1 MSNETSRPCCICGM
15 EFTEYGHNP
24 EPFDGDIG
32 MCCDDCNYRWVVP
45 VRILFGRDG
54 LDGLDRFV
62 PPSRPG
68 APLALFKKMAEMGA
82 SQIVA
87 SKQARE
93 WWEAE
98 KRKEAKRDGH

>member
-1 MSNETSRPCCICGM
+1 MMIEKQPKPCCICGM

-32 MCCDDCNYRWVVP
+32 MCCDDCNNRWVVP

-54 LDGLDRFV
+54 MDRYV
-62 PPSRPG
+62 LPPG

-93 WWEAE
+93 WAAKQE
-98 KRKEAKRDGH
+98 EAKRDGH

>member
-1 MSNETSRPCCICGM
+1 MEAKEPRPCCICGL

-24 EPFDGDIG
+24 EPFDGNIG
-32 MCCDDCNYRWVVP
+32 ECCNDCNDRWVVP
-45 VRILFGRDG
+45 VRILFGR
-54 LDGLDRFV
+54 DGLDRFV

-82 SQIVA
+82 TQIVT

-93 WWEAE
+93 WWAAKQAEAT
-98 KRKEAKRDGH
+98 

>member
-1 MSNETSRPCCICGM
+1 MHEKGPRPCCICGL
-15 EFTEYGHNP
+15 EFTEYGNNP

-32 MCCDDCNYRWVVP
+32 MCCNDCNDRWVVP

-54 LDGLDRFV
+54 LDRYV
-62 PPSRPG
+62 PPSHPG

-82 SQIVA
+82 TCVVN

-98 KRKEAKRDGH
+98 RKKETTT

>member
-1 MSNETSRPCCICGM
+1 MHEKGPRPCCICGM
-15 EFTEYGHNP
+15 EFTEYGNNP

-32 MCCDDCNYRWVVP
+32 MCCNDCNDHWVVP

-54 LDGLDRFV
+54 LDRYV
-62 PPSRPG
+62 PPSHPG
-68 APLALFKKMAEMGA
+68 APLALFKKIAEMGA
-82 SQIVA
+82 QGVVN

-98 KRKEAKRDGH
+98 KRKKEATT